1 MRLAHTRASCA
12 SARGRRGRGAGFP
25 TADTAPRTPGH
36 ISREFLVLHAAV
48 HDGPASYSLRTPD
61 HRQVALRE
69 PQDVRFLSP
78 YAYRDDNLIVE
89 DTPAA
94 DVHVDDAELGA
105 FLDEM
110 GGSALSIRMGREI
123 AGNVFGLSA
132 WYGVWWE
139 WEGAG
144 CLYIAFGNSL

>member
-25 TADTAPRTPGH
+25 TADTDTAPPTPGH
-36 ISREFLVLHAAV
+36 FPREFLVLHAAV
-48 HDGPASYSLRTPD
+48 HDGPASHSLRTSD
-61 HRQVALRE
+61 HRQVGLRD
-69 PQDVRFLSP
+69 PKIMPFLSP
-78 YAYRDDNLIVE
+78 YACGDDNLIVE
-89 DTPAA
+89 ETPAA

-110 GGSALSIRMGREI
+110 DGSALSIRMGCEI
-123 AGNVFGLSA
+123 AGNVLGLSA

-139 WEGAG
+139 WGEQVA
-144 CLYIAFGNSL
+144 CT

>member
-1 MRLAHTRASCA
+1 MLQFITGPRRIASGLLTIAKSHC
-12 SARGRRGRGAGFP
+12 GNP
-25 TADTAPRTPGH
+25 K
-36 ISREFLVLHAAV
+36 IM
-48 HDGPASYSLRTPD
+48 
-61 HRQVALRE
+61 
-69 PQDVRFLSP
+69 RFLSP
-78 YAYRDDNLIVE
+78 CACGDDNRIVE

-110 GGSALSIRMGREI
+110 DGSALSIRMGREI
-123 AGNVFGLSA
+123 AGNVPGLSA

-144 CLYIAFGNSL
+144 CMYIAFGNRL